1 MKKTIAIVFT
11 ILLVMIM
18 SSCGRSTSTSGEVP
32 QSQTTQILEDIED
45 GNIVDSRESTDAEP
59 SLEENK
65 ILIAYFSRANNIDFD
80 ESVDAV
86 TSASI
91 NISGDGIDGNARLL
105 ALICQEATGGDLF
118 SIETVEKYPTSYD
131 DTMDVAEQEQNDN
144 VRPALSTHVKNM
156 DNYNAVI
163 VIFPN
168 WLGMLPQ
175 PVVTFLEEYDF
186 SSKMILPLCTHE
198 GSGLGRSEETIASIC
213 PDAQLFEGLAVRGSS
228 VGNAEEEVEEWL
240 RNSGIKK

>member
-18 SSCGRSTSTSGEVP
+18 SSCGRTTSTSGEVP

-86 TSASI
+86 TSASGYI
-91 NISGDGIDGNARLL
+91 FRRIR
-105 ALICQEATGGDLF
+105 F
-118 SIETVEKYPTSYD
+118 FK
-131 DTMDVAEQEQNDN
+131 QNDSA
-144 VRPALSTHVKNM
+144 AL
-156 DNYNAVI
+156 YA
-163 VIFPN
+163 
-168 WLGMLPQ
+168 
-175 PVVTFLEEYDF
+175 
-186 SSKMILPLCTHE
+186 
-198 GSGLGRSEETIASIC
+198 
-213 PDAQLFEGLAVRGSS
+213 
-228 VGNAEEEVEEWL
+228 
-240 RNSGIKK
+240 